1 MSLNNMILLGLV
13 TMLIYFFFI
22 EIFTVLFRLTGLTKS
37 KSRFQVISLFT
48 NSGYTTQEAEL
59 VMSNH
64 VRRRLANTTML
75 FGYILNVTVISVLI
89 NIIMTLS
96 SSASQDVW
104 IFVLILGGFFI
115 ALFIISRIKF
125 VDQFF
130 QMIIKGIAIF
140 FVYSKDMNVIEILDN
155 YEQKS
160 IAEVSIRN
168 LPDILTNTPLRE
180 NGMKAN
186 FGIQVLAIKRGKMM
200 ITDVSGDE
208 ILKPNDLIVVF
219 GKIRKIKELFLKE
232 PQTDMEEN
240 EKAG

>member
-1 MSLNNMILLGLV
+1 
-13 TMLIYFFFI
+13 
-22 EIFTVLFRLTGLTKS
+22 
-37 KSRFQVISLFT
+37 
-48 NSGYTTQEAEL
+48 
-59 VMSNH
+59 
-64 VRRRLANTTML
+64 
-75 FGYILNVTVISVLI
+75 
-89 NIIMTLS
+89 
-96 SSASQDVW
+96 
-104 IFVLILGGFFI
+104 
-115 ALFIISRIKF
+115 
-125 VDQFF
+125 
-130 QMIIKGIAIF
+130 
-140 FVYSKDMNVIEILDN
+140 MNVIEILDN

-232 PQTDMEEN
+232 PQTDIEEN

>member
-1 MSLNNMILLGLV
+1 MSLNNMILLGMV

-89 NIIMTLS
+89 NIIMALG

-104 IFVLILGGFFI
+104 TFVLIVGGFFI
-115 ALFIISRIKF
+115 GLFIISRIKF
-125 VDQFF
+125 VDVFF
-130 QMIIKGIAIF
+130 QMIIKGIAVF
-140 FVYSKDMNVIEILDN
+140 FIYSKDTNVIEILDN
-155 YEQKS
+155 YDQKS

-168 LPDILTNTPLRE
+168 LPDVLVNSPLRE

-186 FGIQVLAIKRGKMM
+186 YGIQVLAIKRGKTM

-208 ILKPNDLIVVF
+208 ILLTDDLVVVF
-219 GKIRKIKELFLKE
+219 GKIRKIKDLFIKE
-232 PQTDMEEN
+232 PAKDLEEN